1 MQGGRQ
7 SKQADINS
15 FVHDTGWKDLPRTIR
30 SQAVRCLLDT
40 LGAGISGHGTKLS
53 TIIRD
58 FAVSAY
64 GGKGAFLWLDGRE
77 VSPPGAAFANGMTV
91 DAIDIHD
98 GHPLTKGHAG
108 AAVVPAVFAAACLKK
123 DRCPSGKAFLTDLAV
138 GYEIALRA
146 GIALHSTVCDY
157 HTSGAWNAL
166 GCAAL
171 TARRLG
177 LNAKQTRHALG
188 IAEYNGPRSQMMR
201 CIDHPAMLKDGSGW
215 GAMTGV
221 SSAMMAENGFTG
233 APALTVESEEAQDA
247 WLDLGTEWRMAGQY
261 FKPHAVCRWAQPA
274 VEGAALLQKR
284 HDIRPE
290 HIRRIRIE
298 TFHQAVRLDRRR
310 VSNTEEAQ
318 YNLPFPVAALLVF
331 GKLGASELTGN
342 SLEDPQVMRLMD
354 CMEITEDKEFNQS
367 FPARRFARVC
377 IDTGEEKTY
386 DSGQIEA
393 RWDAGDLPS
402 DEELLEKFR
411 NLAKEQLAEDRIK
424 RLEAAILGCEDLAD
438 VGPLLSLMAEPRDSA
453 PGT

>member
-58 FAVSAY
+58 FAVCAY

-77 VSPPGAAFANGMTV
+77 VSAPGAALAGGMTV

-108 AAVVPAVFAAACLKK
+108 AAVVPALFAAAGLNQHH
-123 DRCPSGKAFLTDLAV
+123 PLSGKIFLTDLAV

-146 GIALHSTVCDY
+146 GIALHSTACDY
-157 HTSGAWNAL
+157 HASGAWNAL
-166 GCAAL
+166 GCAAV

-177 LNAKQTRHALG
+177 LNAEQTRHALG

-221 SSAMMAENGFTG
+221 SSALMAASGFTG
-233 APALTVESEEAQDA
+233 APALNVESEEAEHA
-247 WLDLGTEWRMAGQY
+247 WQDLGHQWRMNELY

-274 VEGAALLQKR
+274 VEGAAILQKR
-284 HDIRPE
+284 HHIRPE

-298 TFHQAVRLDRRR
+298 TFHQAVRLNRRR
-310 VSNTEEAQ
+310 VANTEEAQ

-331 GKLGASELTGN
+331 GKLGTSELTGK
-342 SLEDPQVMRLMD
+342 SLEDPLVTRLMN
-354 CMEITEDKEFNQS
+354 CMKITEDKGFSQS
-367 FPARRFARVC
+367 FPEKRCARVH
-377 IDTGEEKTY
+377 IETDDGMTY

-393 RWDAGDLPS
+393 RWDADNPPS
-402 DEELLEKFR
+402 DKEILKKFR
-411 NLAKEQLAEDRIK
+411 NLAGEQLTEK
-424 RLEAAILGCEDLAD
+424 RVKTLEAAILACENLAD
-438 VGPLLSLMAEPRDSA
+438 VEPLLSMMAEPSA
-453 PGT
+453 SETGL